1 MRLIL
6 YVFINS
12 LSHFFCEK
20 MTAPSE
26 MERKHELNLIYHT
39 VGQGLAPAVRLLL
52 IYDGL
57 RLLSNENASRI
68 MPSSDEEG
76 GTPQA

>member
-1 MRLIL
+1 
-6 YVFINS
+6 
-12 LSHFFCEK
+12 

-39 VGQGLAPAVRLLL
+39 VGQGLAPSVRLLL

-68 MPSSDEEG
+68 KPSSDEEG

>member
-1 MRLIL
+1 
-6 YVFINS
+6 
-12 LSHFFCEK
+12 

-68 MPSSDEEG
+68 KPSSDEEG